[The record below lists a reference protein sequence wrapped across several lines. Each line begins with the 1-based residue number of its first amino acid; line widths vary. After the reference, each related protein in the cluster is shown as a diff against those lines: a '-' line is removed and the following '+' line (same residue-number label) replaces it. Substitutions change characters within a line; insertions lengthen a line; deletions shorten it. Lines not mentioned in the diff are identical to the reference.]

1 VLRSWLPLL
10 AIGLAACFCAAVSGA
25 QVIKD
30 HPLPLPGNPRGDEA
44 AVQFLYPE
52 RVTVSARHAVQID
65 LHFSV
70 ANGLHINSHAPLEKS
85 LIPARLAV
93 IEGPGLNVTAVDFP
107 PGVEYALQVAPH
119 DKLSVYT
126 GEFVLRAHMT
136 AQPGEHLL
144 QGALRYQ
151 ACDANAC
158 LPPHS
163 IPVAVT
169 VVAQ

>member
-1 VLRSWLPLL
+1 MFRSRLALL
-10 AIGLAACFCAAVSGA
+10 AIGLAACFCTAGASG

-30 HPLPLPGNPRGDEA
+30 QPLPLPGNPRGDIT

-93 IEGPGLNVTAVDFP
+93 IGAPGLNVTAVDFP
-107 PGVEYALQVAPH
+107 PGVDYALQVAPH

-126 GEFVLRAHMT
+126 GEFVLHAHMT

-144 QGALRYQ
+144 QGALHYQ
-151 ACDANAC
+151 ACDSNAC
-158 LPPHS
+158 MPPHS